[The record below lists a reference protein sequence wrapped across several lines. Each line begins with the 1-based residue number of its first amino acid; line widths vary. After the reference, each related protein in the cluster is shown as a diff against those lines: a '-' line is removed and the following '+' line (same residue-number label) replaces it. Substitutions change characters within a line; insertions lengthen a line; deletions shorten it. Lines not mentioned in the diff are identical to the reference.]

1 MKCKEILEN
10 LNKIMPMEL
19 AMSWDNPGLLVGRRD
34 CSVKRILLALDVTTE
49 AIEQAV
55 ALGVD
60 LLITH
65 HPLIFS
71 PLKKIN
77 DEDIFGSRILSL
89 VENRINYIAMHTN
102 YDVAIGCMGDLA
114 AEKIEI
120 QGRPWRGN
128 RCGKSGEIKEC
139 LYLGGLNCSCKG
151 KVFTAICQ
159 CLWSRT
165 IGK

>member
-77 DEDIFGSRILSL
+77 DEDILEAEFFHWLKIISIIL
-89 VENRINYIAMHTN
+89 
-102 YDVAIGCMGDLA
+102 
-114 AEKIEI
+114 
-120 QGRPWRGN
+120 
-128 RCGKSGEIKEC
+128 
-139 LYLGGLNCSCKG
+139 
-151 KVFTAICQ
+151 Q
-159 CLWSRT
+159 CTQIMMWP
-165 IGK
+165 